1 MFRRNRRPVLS
12 KLIAERLGRQQG
24 VSDPT
29 GGGRARN
36 LSCEG
41 AAGRFNMVYLENY
54 ANLSQL
60 GNVKFAAVF
69 AVARLRV
76 SHPPG
81 FFKFCHPCNQ

>member
-1 MFRRNRRPVLS
+1 MFRRNRRLVLS
-12 KLIAERLGRQQG
+12 KLIAEILGRQQG
-24 VSDPT
+24 VSNPT
-29 GGGRARN
+29 RGGRARD

-60 GNVKFAAVF
+60 GNVKVCGGFRRCAAPGIP
-69 AVARLRV
+69 
-76 SHPPG
+76 PPG